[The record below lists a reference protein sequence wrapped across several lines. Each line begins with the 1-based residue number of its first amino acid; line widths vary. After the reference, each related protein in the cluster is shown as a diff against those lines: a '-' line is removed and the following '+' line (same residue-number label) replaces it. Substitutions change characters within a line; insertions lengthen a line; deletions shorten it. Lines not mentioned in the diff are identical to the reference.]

1 MSVKLTGRY
10 RVRVCRP
17 ALHEAKR
24 KFVRVADLMEVRRHA
39 LKLRFWPHGAEA
51 RSQGQVLDFDWSWV
65 QGLPFRDIG
74 ELRIEDVIAGNNNL
88 RVIFHVGG
96 DKLLDPLPLVWILR
110 VFQKKSMIFTSNDL
124 AVFSERRRL
133 IRRRFYGE

>member
-1 MSVKLTGRY
+1 VIGWSAGNQPVSVKLTGRY

-51 RSQGQVLDFDWSWV
+51 RSQGQVLDLDWSWV
-65 QGLPFRDIG
+65 QGSTANRSVHASIPFGLG
-74 ELRIEDVIAGNNNL
+74 EENHECLEHRL
-88 RVIFHVGG
+88 WSCRQ
-96 DKLLDPLPLVWILR
+96 P
-110 VFQKKSMIFTSNDL
+110 
-124 AVFSERRRL
+124 ERSD
-133 IRRRFYGE
+133 GP